1 MATGHGY
8 GKTKGSQPHRARNTS
23 ADASTGVL
31 MLFFVSILGRSSDL
45 DVEQL

>member
-1 MATGHGY
+1 MATAVHSR
-8 GKTKGSQPHRARNTS
+8 TELEIRVRTRQPERLL
-23 ADASTGVL
+23 VL